1 MKNVAISG
9 CDGFVG
15 KHLLDFL
22 KNKNFN
28 IFPLTKQKG
37 YDLNNEI
44 NNYHL
49 PKLDV
54 ILHLAAKSFVPDSFN
69 KPYTFYQ
76 NNFIST
82 LNILELAKKNNTR
95 IIFFSTYIYGNPKY
109 LPIDELHSLNPTNPY
124 AQSKLICEEL
134 CKGYSRDFN
143 IPIIIVRPFNIY
155 GVGQK
160 TPFLIPEIIHQA
172 KNGKIILSDSR
183 PKRDFIHVN
192 DIIEAINI
200 LINIEIKENEYQIFN
215 LGSGKS
221 YSVDEIANLIISLI
235 DPRIKINYLDNYR
248 KGEILETIS
257 NNDKIF
263 KLTGWKSKTDLKD
276 GLREIIDHI

>member
-15 KHLLDFL
+15 KHLSDFF

-44 NNYHL
+44 NNDDL

-54 ILHLAAKSFVPDSFN
+54 ILHLAAKSFVPDSFT

-95 IIFFSTYIYGNPKY
+95 TIFFSSYLYGNPKY
-109 LPIDELHSLNPTNPY
+109 LPIDELHSLNPSNPY

-160 TPFLIPEIIHQA
+160 APFLIPEIINQA

-192 DIIEAINI
+192 DIIEAINK
-200 LINIEIKENEYQIFN
+200 LIDFEIKENEYQIFN

-221 YSVDEIANLIISLI
+221 YSVDEIANLIVSLVN
-235 DPRIKINYLDNYR
+235 PKIKITYLGNYR

-263 KLTGWKSKTDLKD
+263 KLTGWKSKIDLKD
-276 GLREIIDHI
+276 GLREIIDYI